1 MAWHMGYP
9 LSQTLFTSLY
19 IERLL
24 WPEPKNLDE
33 ARFDRGGSTMPDT
46 VLHQVLRPFCL
57 GLIKTC
63 DFVYKTVA
71 AEHYYEV
78 NRVHNAGFMVLISIG
93 RRFCTQPVQSR
104 PAVRY

>member
-24 WPEPKNLDE
+24 WPTPKTLDE
-33 ARFDRGGSTMPDT
+33 ARFDRDDPANSQS
-46 VLHQVLRPFCL
+46 VLHEVLRPFCL

-63 DFVYKTVA
+63 DFVHAKIG

-78 NRVHNAGFMVLISIG
+78 V
-93 RRFCTQPVQSR
+93 
-104 PAVRY
+104 